1 MAITLHLSLFLSVSI
16 TLVSYLTFEVIY
28 VMTGDDVFHEI
39 VNYIRVLVQIC
50 TCALE
55 TYIAY
60 MLYKFTYPT
69 DTYYIPTDESL
80 VHSVI

>member
-16 TLVSYLTFEVIY
+16 ALVSYLTFEVIY

-69 DTYYIPTDESL
+69 DTYFIPTDESL